1 MGQISNY
8 IICLKSDYPKLK
20 EKLEE
25 YSSVSL
31 QGFSGDLAVLDVFFF
46 KYSLAVDIVQK
57 SHIPCAF
64 VSQYWCGKY
73 VPVRVRVYIYYYDQ
87 YSNLMET
94 LDITGTGDTVLEE
107 YILPKVSLYINPE
120 TREHSYRYQLMEVV
134 NNAV

>member
-8 IICLKSDYPKLK
+8 VICLKSDYPKLK

-46 KYSLAVDIVQK
+46 KYSLAVDIAQK

-64 VSQYWCGKY
+64 VSQYWREKY

-94 LDITGTGDTVLEE
+94 LDIAGTGDTALEE
-107 YILPKVSLYINPE
+107 HILPKVSLYINPE

-134 NNAV
+134 NNVL